1 MRPVPARGMPAG
13 QVGLMC
19 FTEKQRPGRGPIIL
33 QVGLCLRASGE
44 PVTHLRAAWG
54 WGEQT
59 VAGLRS
65 GQGWPRGQVASTV
78 AQDPV
83 LQETPA
89 LGLMRCCGQLEILN
103 LRTGSPT
110 FFFRAGPH
118 KRYSW
123 LWLQSEPSF
132 GKGSL
137 LAHQPPPQA
146 L

>member
-83 LQETPA
+83 LQED
-89 LGLMRCCGQLEILN
+89 RK
-103 LRTGSPT
+103 SVV
-110 FFFRAGPH
+110 
-118 KRYSW
+118 
-123 LWLQSEPSF
+123 
-132 GKGSL
+132 
-137 LAHQPPPQA
+137 
-146 L
+146 